1 MKGILAMIAA
11 VACLAAASSAA
22 DMTVMSYYIRNCNG
36 MDGRCDVRRVA
47 EVVKSQGPDTCGRPV
62 LVAGDFN
69 DTPDSEFIRRV
80 RQDYTA
86 LTDLSQCTY
95 PADKPAETLD
105 YIFTPADKSHMMTI
119 MWTKTVADSVA
130 SDHRPVAVRLRLP

>member
-1 MKGILAMIAA
+1 MIAA

-22 DMTVMSYYIRNCNG
+22 DMTVMSYNIRNCNG
-36 MDGRCDVRRVA
+36 MDGRCDVRRVS
-47 EVVKSQGPDTCGRPV
+47 EVVKSQGPDTCSRPV

-95 PADKPAETLD
+95 PADKPVETLD

-130 SDHRPVAVRLRLP
+130 SDHRPVVVRMRLP